1 MRSKTISSWAFC
13 AVALAAAV
21 GSAGLP
27 ARAQIDP
34 SKPIPVKTLKPKL
47 ATFKGEV
54 MNVTPVAITVRSQE
68 NQLAIRT
75 FRYSDEVRKR
85 MQQMIDRGGY
95 QYGDKVKIE
104 YEAGSDIALRIKGKP
119 SKPI

>member
-1 MRSKTISSWAFC
+1 MRFKTIPSWAFC
-13 AVALAAAV
+13 AAALAAAV

-27 ARAQIDP
+27 AGAQIDP
-34 SKPIPVKTLKPKL
+34 SKPFQVRTLKPKL

-54 MNVTPVAITVRSQE
+54 MNVTPVTITVRSQE
-68 NQLAIRT
+68 SERVIRT
-75 FRYSDEVRKR
+75 FRYSDEVRER

-95 QYGDKVKIE
+95 QYGDKVKIQ